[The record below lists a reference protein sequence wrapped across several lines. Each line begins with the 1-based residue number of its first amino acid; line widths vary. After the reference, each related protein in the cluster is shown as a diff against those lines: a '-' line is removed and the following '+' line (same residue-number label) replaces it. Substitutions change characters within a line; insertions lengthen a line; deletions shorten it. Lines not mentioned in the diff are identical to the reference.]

1 MGVKVVRVNSDPY
14 KAQAGPELDTVIH
27 LRLMNQPVSNEPCP
41 AYSTE
46 DKLAKR
52 VLSKL
57 RTGRSAVIVG
67 RTELEGRT
75 WFARYERNAMDG
87 TEVFASTFA
96 LAICRLALLRLE
108 EAKPGN

>member
-1 MGVKVVRVNSDPY
+1 MGVKGVRVNGDPY
-14 KAQAGPELDTVIH
+14 KAQAGPDLDAIIH
-27 LRLMNQPVSNEPCP
+27 LRLMKQPVSNEPYP

-46 DKLAKR
+46 DRLANR

-57 RTGRSAVIVG
+57 RTGQPSVIVG
-67 RTELEGRT
+67 RTQLEGRT
-75 WFARYERNAMDG
+75 WFARYERNVMDG

-108 EAKPGN
+108 ETRPGD